1 MTRRERKEHKRVSI
15 LRAATDLFVE
25 KDFHHVLMEE
35 VAVRAG
41 VGKGT
46 LYRYFP
52 AKEDLYLA
60 AIFAGWERLHE
71 ELQRVVSEEEPMD
84 NTLRKIAAAILDYFW
99 KRRDFVTLVYRLEQ
113 KRGGREWTIWQ
124 RRRKGTVEMVA
135 AVLRKGLISARL
147 ARTHARLLAEIFLG
161 MLRAIIL
168 HRGRRDQPE
177 ALARLVVGVFLT
189 GVIQAGRQEKT
200 RS

>member
-25 KDFHHVLMEE
+25 KDFHHVLMDE
-35 VAVRAG
+35 VAAGAG

-71 ELQRVVSEEEPMD
+71 ELQLVVSEEESM
-84 NTLRKIAAAILDYFW
+84 
-99 KRRDFVTLVYRLEQ
+99 
-113 KRGGREWTIWQ
+113 
-124 RRRKGTVEMVA
+124 
-135 AVLRKGLISARL
+135 
-147 ARTHARLLAEIFLG
+147 
-161 MLRAIIL
+161 
-168 HRGRRDQPE
+168 
-177 ALARLVVGVFLT
+177 
-189 GVIQAGRQEKT
+189 
-200 RS
+200 